1 MSAQPYGLDQP
12 QPIGPYLN
20 SVFPPKAPSASASW
34 NVEVAF
40 TNVSFDQPMFL
51 LPYPGTNRLVMLHK
65 PGLVSTF
72 PNRRGV
78 AQAEVVPFL
87 DISSRTFSVSDC
99 GLTGMAFHPQFGQA
113 GSTNR
118 GYIYITYKWRPAS
131 VGTSYPDYA
140 YWRLSRFTVPDGQ
153 IAADPNSE
161 VVMVQQFDR
170 QEFHDAGCLMFDPDG
185 FLYFSIGDE
194 GGANDEF
201 NSTQTLTERL
211 LSGIFRIDV
220 NRNPSLS
227 HAIRRQPFHHPAMP
241 AGWPAHT
248 WVSAFSR

>member
-1 MSAQPYGLDQP
+1 MKPLLVCIGFLLFSLSGELLSAQPYGLDQP

-131 VGTSYPDYA
+131 VGSVVGMGLTS
-140 YWRLSRFTVPDGQ
+140 W
-153 IAADPNSE
+153 
-161 VVMVQQFDR
+161 
-170 QEFHDAGCLMFDPDG
+170 
-185 FLYFSIGDE
+185 
-194 GGANDEF
+194 
-201 NSTQTLTERL
+201 
-211 LSGIFRIDV
+211 SG
-220 NRNPSLS
+220 
-227 HAIRRQPFHHPAMP
+227 
-241 AGWPAHT
+241 
-248 WVSAFSR
+248 